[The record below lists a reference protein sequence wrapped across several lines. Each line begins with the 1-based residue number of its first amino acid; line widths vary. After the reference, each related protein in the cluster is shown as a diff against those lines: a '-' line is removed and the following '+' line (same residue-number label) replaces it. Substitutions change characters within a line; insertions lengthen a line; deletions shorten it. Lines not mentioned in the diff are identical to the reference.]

1 MAHGVG
7 NEILQDAGEGIRIGQ
22 DDEVSPRGLVGHA
35 EFRLPASFFEF
46 RVMAYQHAFDKRAKR
61 DGLHVERKVGG
72 FGVGEEL
79 VEQSR
84 RAVDAGGRGRKV
96 ELAGAGIGLVVGKL
110 EISFGAGERRANVM
124 RECRE
129 VALELILVTLR
140 VDSLP

>member
-1 MAHGVG
+1 MGCMLSVRSG
-7 NEILQDAGEGIRIGQ
+7 SVDL
-22 DDEVSPRGLVGHA
+22 
-35 EFRLPASFFEF
+35 
-46 RVMAYQHAFDKRAKR
+46 
-61 DGLHVERKVGG
+61 
-72 FGVGEEL
+72 GVGEEL

-96 ELAGAGIGLVVGKL
+96 ELASAGIGLVVGKL
-110 EISFGAGERRANVM
+110 EIPFGSGERRANVM

>member
-1 MAHGVG
+1 
-7 NEILQDAGEGIRIGQ
+7 
-22 DDEVSPRGLVGHA
+22 
-35 EFRLPASFFEF
+35 
-46 RVMAYQHAFDKRAKR
+46 MAYQHAFDKRAKR
-61 DGLHVERKVGG
+61 DGLHVERKVGVGG

-96 ELAGAGIGLVVGKL
+96 ELASAGIGLVIGKL
-110 EISFGAGERRANVM
+110 EIPFGSGERRANVM
-124 RECRE
+124 REGRE